1 MQAQESMR
9 RIDMIL
15 NAEQQSEA
23 EKPKQKTGNDIVFEN
38 VTFSYEN
45 ALNPAVKNLSFV
57 VKEGTTTALV
67 GPSGCGKVQLP
78 A

>member
-9 RIDMIL
+9 RVDMIL

-45 ALNPAVKNLSFV
+45 ALNPAVKKS
-57 VKEGTTTALV
+57 
-67 GPSGCGKVQLP
+67 
-78 A
+78 